1 MNDEPY
7 EFEPACK
14 SNRGEKSGSNSRQE
28 SGNQT
33 DGANAKNKLV
43 RKENN
48 SFEQATSAIEN
59 TCQDTS
65 QHQQPSSGLDKHML
79 MDRLIKQYVSD
90 KDPDDIDY
98 DSVIIYVYE
107 NARIEN
113 QQLSFELFKMRNAK
127 RIESR
132 VDYYVE
138 SVMCN
143 GVNDTMVVD
152 DGNDLDSTF
161 IVEDEEDTMDT
172 KLGKVPGIDTI
183 IDLVNDSDDNAKP
196 IVEV

>member
-1 MNDEPY
+1 
-7 EFEPACK
+7 
-14 SNRGEKSGSNSRQE
+14 
-28 SGNQT
+28 
-33 DGANAKNKLV
+33 
-43 RKENN
+43 
-48 SFEQATSAIEN
+48 
-59 TCQDTS
+59 
-65 QHQQPSSGLDKHML
+65 

-113 QQLSFELFKMRNAK
+113 QQLSFELFKMRHAK

-138 SVMCN
+138 GVMCN
-143 GVNDTMVVD
+143 GVNETMIVD

-161 IVEDEEDTMDT
+161 IVEDEEDTMDI
-172 KLGKVPGIDTI
+172 KLGKVPDRY
-183 IDLVNDSDDNAKP
+183 DNRP
-196 IVEV
+196 CE